1 METFVILP
9 ISRNDL
15 TSQHIYLRA
24 NVEIVHVW
32 SLHLC
37 EKINLL
43 LTFLSPAAL

>member
-1 METFVILP
+1 MEALAILP
-9 ISRNDL
+9 ICRNDL
-15 TSQHIYLRA
+15 TSQHIYLCT
-24 NVEIVHVW
+24 NVEIMHVW